1 MAECVQDKP
10 LELRFYGAY
19 LLQEYKSTQYQNSV
33 GSANRAGYY
42 DYRFDDYLMHRNADY
57 GLFRN
62 QISNRRDFS
71 KFVGPIASADQW
83 MLTANVTMPLPGKL
97 PFKPYLEILTFN
109 DIKDVPFNKEGSSFF
124 YTVGIEIELI
134 QDRLEVF
141 LNLAQSSDVSDYQE
155 NGFIGIDNFG
165 ERITFVLDLN
175 NLRPTKVKKQLKL
188 F

>member
-1 MAECVQDKP
+1 
-10 LELRFYGAY
+10 
-19 LLQEYKSTQYQNSV
+19 
-33 GSANRAGYY
+33 
-42 DYRFDDYLMHRNADY
+42 
-57 GLFRN
+57 
-62 QISNRRDFS
+62 
-71 KFVGPIASADQW
+71 
-83 MLTANVTMPLPGKL
+83 MPLPGKL

-134 QDRLEVF
+134 PDRLEVF
-141 LNLAQSSDVSDYQE
+141 LNLAQSSDVSGYQE
-155 NGFIGIDNFG
+155 NGLIGIDNFG